1 MPQLARVPT
10 PIVLENNVTIFH
22 DAAWI
27 AAHTA
32 LYINSLYSLEESQIV
47 AITDEIYRRTGFDV
61 YVSTLAL
68 DQLLGHKMP
77 FSKRD
82 RLNFMAGRPIWRL
95 PAMFV
100 RGAAGMSRNSPAGKT
115 LNQAMAM
122 QAVFGKTVVKKAFE
136 IEYSRSK
143 NRWPHG
149 MWHARANEHA
159 QEFFENA
166 LGVRRAINS
175 DGDLI
180 DQTTN
185 VVDRVVAGV
194 PTCEIVAIKR
204 YKYSAAQTI
213 ARKAIERPRKKDAAG
228 AEHTDD
234 RQHIYNSNI
243 ERIVLE
249 AAHSRNAFGFELDA
263 VVMGAWYHRIVT
275 ALRLGASVFEHLD
288 GKRQEVAA
296 LMLKANIELQ
306 ELRRLGNPAPVD
318 KAKMDTLYAE
328 IVEHARLFQAQIG
341 TALGEIDPL
350 RRGAPHREGV
360 VFRCVTPFDAAIM
373 AFFGGVNARLTI
385 PGICPDVPQ
394 SFDDILYSLVWLG
407 HLHRHRVRDLT
418 SEIAHPLLSALNV
431 WASEAPRD
439 VPMRRCMEIGMSV
452 LNSPEDKASLFEA
465 VAEVASTGDPRTVCL
480 MLQDVAADPAE
491 ANGRQQDEPEP
502 QDGRHPVYNQQAAP
516 PEDNSQQYLRFNP
529 ELRIY
534 QTFFPELRL
543 GATFV
548 SLPPSY
554 QEEWAGRW
562 RVLRDKDGEFVA
574 AVSAPVV

>member
-1 MPQLARVPT
+1 MPA
-10 PIVLENNVTIFH
+10 PIVLENAVTFFH

-27 AAHTA
+27 SAHTA

-61 YVSTLAL
+61 HVHTLAL
-68 DQLLGHKMP
+68 DQLLGHKVP

-82 RLNFMAGRPIWRL
+82 RLGFMAGRPIWRL

-100 RGAAGMSRNSPAGKT
+100 RGAAGMSRNSPAGKA

-159 QEFFENA
+159 KEFFTNA
-166 LGVRRAINS
+166 LGVRRVIDS
-175 DGDLI
+175 DGDLV

-194 PTCEIVAIKR
+194 ATREIVAIKR

-228 AEHTDD
+228 AEHTDE

-249 AAHSRNAFGFELDA
+249 VAHSRNVFGFELDA
-263 VVMGAWYHRIVT
+263 VAMGAWYHRIVT

-288 GKRQEVAA
+288 DKRQEVAA
-296 LMLKANIELQ
+296 LMLRANTELQ
-306 ELRRLGNPAPVD
+306 ELRRLGAPTPVD
-318 KAKMDTLYAE
+318 QARMDTLHAE
-328 IVEHARLFQAQIG
+328 IAEHARLFQAETG
-341 TALGEIDPL
+341 AALEEIDPL
-350 RRGAPHREGV
+350 GRVAPHREDV
-360 VFRCVTPFDAAIM
+360 VFRCIIPFDAAIM
-373 AFFGGVNARLTI
+373 AFFGGVNARMTI

-394 SFDDILYSLVWLG
+394 SFDDILVSLVWLG

-431 WASEAPRD
+431 WASEAPPD
-439 VPMRRCMEIGMSV
+439 PPMRRCMEIGMSV
-452 LNSPEDKASLFEA
+452 LNSHEDKALLFEA

-491 ANGRQQDEPEP
+491 VNGRQQDGSGA
-502 QDGRHPVYNQQAAP
+502 QDVRHPVDNQQAPP

-534 QTFFPELRL
+534 QTSFSELRL

-548 SLPPSY
+548 SLPPFY
-554 QEEWAGRW
+554 QEEWAGRC
-562 RVLRDKDGEFVA
+562 RVLRDEHGEFVA